1 MDMDKLPLI
10 YGADSDDSNAGASL
24 WADQSQSTSLSRGD
38 AFFRGQGPTKNV
50 TLGVVGTT
58 PHQPKPSIK

>member
-1 MDMDKLPLI
+1 MDKLPLI

-50 TLGVVGTT
+50 TFDREFE
-58 PHQPKPSIK
+58 